1 MSHQELIDIAHR
13 ISELLQKELD
23 KRPYGANIIDE
34 LHAGENAHS
43 RILRMLL
50 QYSGGSKYPIYSQF
64 LLLIQKRC
72 QAQLDFLKC
81 TSPNFVNEDGRID
94 LLIREYNLDNR
105 FAIII
110 ENKVCDAG
118 DQDKQLERYVRKV
131 LNEGVSPN
139 RIIVVYL
146 TKDGQKEVSEISL
159 TEHVKTILGYNE
171 DSEGRY
177 IKLNYKHHIIP
188 WLEQIIPEM
197 PIKEELLIAALR
209 QYLDYLK
216 GICGERESEEPIY
229 QKVRENMIN
238 FLGLQNTENYLQA
251 YNDISLLQEQIKE
264 AMQERMTEL
273 LEEHFYQPLKPLLN
287 ELFPGAYIKEK
298 SCTAPV
304 FYCRIS
310 VPNWQNT
317 ELIINPE
324 SNLLF
329 GITRKYEDKDV
340 PQRTRE
346 TLRVNLPHKGN
357 NSPWW
362 PWWKKLHM
370 VIHSAETYGF
380 LLDIENGT
388 LFDFFSRWLK
398 AVAIHTKELD
408 M

>member
-1 MSHQELIDIAHR
+1 
-13 ISELLQKELD
+13 
-23 KRPYGANIIDE
+23 
-34 LHAGENAHS
+34 
-43 RILRMLL
+43 
-50 QYSGGSKYPIYSQF
+50 
-64 LLLIQKRC
+64 
-72 QAQLDFLKC
+72 
-81 TSPNFVNEDGRID
+81 
-94 LLIREYNLDNR
+94 
-105 FAIII
+105 
-110 ENKVCDAG
+110 
-118 DQDKQLERYVRKV
+118 
-131 LNEGVSPN
+131 
-139 RIIVVYL
+139 
-146 TKDGQKEVSEISL
+146 
-159 TEHVKTILGYNE
+159 
-171 DSEGRY
+171 
-177 IKLNYKHHIIP
+177 
-188 WLEQIIPEM
+188 M

-346 TLRVNLPHKGN
+346 TLRDNLPHKGN

-370 VIHSAETYGF
+370 VIRSAETYDF

-388 LFDFFSRWLK
+388 LFDVFSRWLK
-398 AVAIHTKELD
+398 DVAIHTKELD